1 MMHSDKKME
10 KAFRLVKEIAKRLEK
25 AKKEFILKLTI
36 IQ

>member
-1 MMHSDKKME
+1 MMHPDKKME
-10 KAFRLVKEIAKRLEK
+10 KAFELVKEIAKRLEK